1 MFNLRYSCLRFVL
14 TSVEYT
20 IGNVTTQWHD
30 HAVTFVVMSTPL
42 DASEPLT
49 SDGNRAQSTEH
60 EKGGT
65 CHHAWSREEEINH
78 FGYGRTRFFGNG
90 PCPRR
95 RQPSSRRPSSST
107 SHRGCRSRPAA
118 GARGRPEAYLCRPLP
133 LAQKLD
139 STDYSQIYAAN
150 SNSRLHHGMHQ
161 KDVRI

>member
-1 MFNLRYSCLRFVL
+1 MPL
-14 TSVEYT
+14 
-20 IGNVTTQWHD
+20 GKVTTQWHTRD
-30 HAVTFVVMSTPL
+30 HAMTSVTINMPL
-42 DASEPLT
+42 DASEPLNF
-49 SDGNRAQSTEH
+49 DENRAPSTEH
-60 EKGGT
+60 GGT
-65 CHHAWSREEEINH
+65 CHHALSREGEKKPIRVWTH
-78 FGYGRTRFFGNG
+78 TVFGNG

-150 SNSRLHHGMHQ
+150 SNSRLHHGMH
-161 KDVRI
+161 